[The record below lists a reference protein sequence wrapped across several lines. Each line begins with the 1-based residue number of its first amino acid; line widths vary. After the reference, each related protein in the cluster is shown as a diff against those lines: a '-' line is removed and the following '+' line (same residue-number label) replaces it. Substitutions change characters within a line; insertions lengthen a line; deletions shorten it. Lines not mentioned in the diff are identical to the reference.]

1 MSEIRREQKE
11 KAEKIAKNNT
21 AGMDLEND
29 DYDIHGTFV
38 DKMRATLP
46 VGSIENIE
54 NLKETESVLQFSD
67 AA

>member
-1 MSEIRREQKE
+1 
-11 KAEKIAKNNT
+11 
-21 AGMDLEND
+21 MDLEND